1 MSGFGT
7 DADLMHKASSQV
19 DDVRNNIESAVRQL
33 HGNIEPV
40 MASWQGGASDVF
52 RRLMAQFQQDADKIN
67 QKLGEISENIK
78 TSGQQYA
85 EQEATQQDEFSKIEG
100 RLNPGM

>member
-1 MSGFGT
+1 MSGMST
-7 DADLMHKASSQV
+7 DADLMHKASGQV

-40 MASWQGGASDVF
+40 MASWHGGASDVF

-100 RLNPGM
+100 RLNHGM

>member
-1 MSGFGT
+1 MSGMGT
-7 DADLMHKASSQV
+7 DADLMHKASGQV
-19 DDVRNNIESAVRQL
+19 DEVRNNIENAVKKL

-40 MASWQGGASDVF
+40 MAGWQGDAAQVF
-52 RRLMAQFQQDADKIN
+52 RRLMEQFQQDADKIN

-85 EQEATQQDEFSKIEG
+85 QNEQEQAQQISKIEG
-100 RLNPGM
+100 MLNGG